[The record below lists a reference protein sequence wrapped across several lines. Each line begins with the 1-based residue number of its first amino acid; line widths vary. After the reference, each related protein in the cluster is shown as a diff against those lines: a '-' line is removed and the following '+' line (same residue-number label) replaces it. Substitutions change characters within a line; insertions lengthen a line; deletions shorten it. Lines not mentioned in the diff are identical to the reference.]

1 MAEPEVHNRVAAE
14 DILVQQL
21 AEAHIP
27 EEPPEHSPVVEP
39 DNPAL
44 VQEPPAAE
52 QPAN

>member
-1 MAEPEVHNRVAAE
+1 MAEPEAHSRVAAE
-14 DILVQQL
+14 GIPVQQL
-21 AEAHIP
+21 AEEHIP
-27 EEPPEHSPVVEP
+27 EELPEHSPVVEP